1 MKGVT
6 EVMRLA
12 KIIERILLTIPIL
25 LGVVI
30 IVFLFMRL
38 TPGDPV
44 DMMMGDSGNVSE
56 QEIETLTSELNLD
69 KPLHIQLTT
78 YFAGFFQGDL
88 GDSYKKNR
96 PVTELIIE
104 TLPAT
109 VELALAAAFISLVI
123 GIPIGVYSA
132 VKQNKLIDRLSM
144 GGSFLGISMP
154 PFWLG
159 IVLILIFSAY
169 LGWTP
174 VKGRIDFGVDITS
187 ITGFYLID
195 SLLSGNLSAFKNVLL
210 HLLLPAIALGASMAA
225 IIARVTRSSMIET
238 LRSDYIMSARAKGV
252 KEWRVIIVH
261 GLRNGLI
268 PTITMVGLEIGVLL
282 SGNMIIETVFGW
294 PGLGRLAVEG
304 IFSRDYPLV
313 QGVVMFYA
321 FVFVFA
327 NLIVDILYMYLNPKL
342 K

>member
-1 MKGVT
+1 
-6 EVMRLA
+6 MRLV
-12 KIIERILLTIPIL
+12 KIIERVLITVPIMI
-25 LGVVI
+25 GVAL

-44 DMMMGDSGNVSE
+44 DLMMGNAGNVSE
-56 QEIETLTSELNLD
+56 EEMETLTGELNLD
-69 KPLHIQLTT
+69 QPLHTQLST
-78 YFAGFFQGDL
+78 YFSDVLQGDL
-88 GDSYKKNR
+88 GNSYKKNR

-109 VELALAAAFISLVI
+109 VELAVAATFVSLLI

-132 VKQNKLIDRLSM
+132 VKQNKIVDRLSM

-159 IVLILIFSAY
+159 IVLILVFSVY

-174 VKGRIDFGVDITS
+174 VKGRVDFGVDFPTVTGLYVVDS
-187 ITGFYLID
+187 IIAGDINGL
-195 SLLSGNLSAFKNVLL
+195 KNVLL
-210 HLLLPAIALGASMAA
+210 HLLLPAITLGASMGA
-225 IIARVTRSSMIET
+225 IVARVTRSSMVET
-238 LRSDYIMSARAKGV
+238 LRSDYVMLARAKGV
-252 KEWRVIIVH
+252 KEWRVIVVH

-268 PTITMVGLEIGVLL
+268 PTVTMIGLEIGVLL
-282 SGNMIIETVFGW
+282 SGNMIVETVFGW
-294 PGLGRLAVEG
+294 PGLGRLAVDG

-327 NLIVDILYMYLNPKL
+327 NLIVDILYTYLNPKL
-342 K
+342 RA